1 MREYGFERLEVW
13 KLSRELVGLI
23 YSITADFPKSEMYG
37 LTSQIRR
44 SAISVPSNISEAAGR
59 SGDKDRKKFYR
70 YAYGS
75 LMELLNQMIISVD
88 LQYCTEKQLNE
99 NIRPLIEKISLSLYK
114 LKGKV

>member
-44 SAISVPSNISEAAGR
+44 SANKQISN
-59 SGDKDRKKFYR
+59 KK
-70 YAYGS
+70 S
-75 LMELLNQMIISVD
+75 
-88 LQYCTEKQLNE
+88 K
-99 NIRPLIEKISLSLYK
+99 
-114 LKGKV
+114 

>member
-13 KLSRELVGLI
+13 KLSRVLVGLV
-23 YSITADFPKSEMYG
+23 YTLTADFPKSELYG

-44 SAISVPSNISEAAGR
+44 AAISVPSNIAEASGR

-88 LQYCTEKQLNE
+88 LNYCSESQLNDD
-99 NIRPLIEKISLSLYK
+99 IRPLIEKISLSLYK